1 MPAYTVLSSG
11 TLQLEFGL
19 KPTTVHAQENKAGG
33 LTSVRDCSLLFIS
46 YIRYSGC
53 TMYGVCL
60 L

>member
-19 KPTTVHAQENKAGG
+19 KATTVHAQENKAGG